1 MNEVLNNPHTKNAIS
16 QEANRCLGTYNFSA
30 TFSLDSKTMEQFKH
44 VQGLVSFLCVL
55 KRGSEIIGEGRGVGK
70 LSSVN
75 KYIERTLVYS
85 RNASFL
91 DAVTRSI
98 KMFDTFPIVNQ
109 MKDGNSVTEEVK
121 QTSIIE
127 SITPISGTKISE
139 KQRTYLIGLVE
150 KRVKDKEERLNWQ
163 KKINNFSSSQ
173 ASQAIKSFI

>member
-1 MNEVLNNPHTKNAIS
+1 MNEVLNNPHTKSAIS
-16 QEANRCLGTYNFSA
+16 QEANKCLGTFNFTA
-30 TFSLDSKTMEQFKH
+30 TFSLDTKTMEQFKH

-55 KRGSEIIGEGRGVGK
+55 KRGSEVIGEGRGVGK

-98 KMFDTFPIVNQ
+98 KIYDIFPTINQ
-109 MKDGNSVTEEVK
+109 EQSASPMTEEVK
-121 QTSIIE
+121 QNSIIE
-127 SITPISGTKISE
+127 SVAPVAENKISE
-139 KQRTYLIGLVE
+139 KQRTYLMGLVE
-150 KRVKDKEERLNWQ
+150 KRVKDKEERLSWQ

>member
-1 MNEVLNNPHTKNAIS
+1 MNDVLNNPHTKDAIY
-16 QEANRCLGTYNFSA
+16 QDAIKCLGTYSFTA
-30 TFSLDSKTMEQFKH
+30 TFSLDNQTLEQFKH
-44 VQGLVSFLCVL
+44 VPGLISFLCVL
-55 KRGSEIIGEGRGVGK
+55 RRGSEVIGEGRGVGK

-109 MKDGNSVTEEVK
+109 MKDGNSVTEEDK
-121 QTSIIE
+121 QISIIE
-127 SITPISGTKISE
+127 NITPISGTKISE

-150 KRVKDKEERLNWQ
+150 KRVIDKEERHRWQ
-163 KKINNFSSSQ
+163 NKINNFSKNQ